1 MDLLDCGSWVH
12 SSKLAVIFGERR
24 LSYSDLFESIS
35 GIASGLCEAGA
46 SGHNVAF
53 LLNNGPD
60 LICSYLACFRSGA
73 TAVPLN
79 PRSTTPELEFYLSKC
94 DIKWLLVEEE
104 KAPELRSTVNSIAS
118 DHIITVKNLASST
131 LNRDAAVVAGDT
143 PAVIF
148 HTSGS
153 TRWPKGV
160 VHSRRSVISSIEPF
174 MDESFKQQYG
184 VPPEEFVYLNV
195 ASIADSVGIF
205 HVLWT
210 LFEGGTVVVQAS
222 FDVEEYIQHL
232 QRYSPTHTTLFLPQA
247 VKLFSHNTVA
257 RRLFPKMRML
267 CIAGDK
273 TPIELIHRCLE
284 VSGVVPLVGY
294 GLTESFVVALNMS
307 PAADRF
313 GSMGTPLDT
322 VEVRIVD
329 ERNHDVPCGTTGEIV
344 VRSPQNMI
352 GYWRQ
357 KTETRRAFLRGGWL
371 KTGDYAYQD
380 SSGYLWFTERKK
392 QIIIRGGENI
402 SPLEIEAALYS
413 HPAVKLAAVIGVPHH
428 EQGEVPRA
436 FVVLNEESVVSG
448 DELRS
453 FLMSRLIYFKVP
465 TEIELVDSLPVGRT
479 GKVDRRKLR
488 EAFLK
493 ETSK

>member
-1 MDLLDCGSWVH
+1 
-12 SSKLAVIFGERR
+12 
-24 LSYSDLFESIS
+24 
-35 GIASGLCEAGA
+35 
-46 SGHNVAF
+46 
-53 LLNNGPD
+53 
-60 LICSYLACFRSGA
+60 
-73 TAVPLN
+73 
-79 PRSTTPELEFYLSKC
+79 
-94 DIKWLLVEEE
+94 
-104 KAPELRSTVNSIAS
+104 
-118 DHIITVKNLASST
+118 
-131 LNRDAAVVAGDT
+131 
-143 PAVIF
+143 
-148 HTSGS
+148 
-153 TRWPKGV
+153 
-160 VHSRRSVISSIEPF
+160 
-174 MDESFKQQYG
+174 
-184 VPPEEFVYLNV
+184 
-195 ASIADSVGIF
+195 
-205 HVLWT
+205 
-210 LFEGGTVVVQAS
+210 
-222 FDVEEYIQHL
+222 
-232 QRYSPTHTTLFLPQA
+232 
-247 VKLFSHNTVA
+247 
-257 RRLFPKMRML
+257 
-267 CIAGDK
+267 
-273 TPIELIHRCLE
+273 
-284 VSGVVPLVGY
+284 
-294 GLTESFVVALNMS
+294 MS

-465 TEIELVDSLPVGRT
+465 TEIELVDTLPVGRT

-493 ETSK
+493 RNI